1 MSKMVLIKM
10 TKTTLYL
17 TEGELLKL
25 LSSDPEIWK
34 KGIYRGKMEKRR
46 ARAGGEDVNGRSNQA
61 E

>member
-1 MSKMVLIKM
+1 MSKLVQIKM

-46 ARAGGEDVNGRSNQA
+46 GRWCGCNGGSDKTE
-61 E
+61 